1 MIRILIADADPA
13 ARRALSLL
21 LRRRLCMEEIYDAAD
36 VDSLIRSLVDTPP
49 EVLLLDWQLYGT
61 PPLQTCHLLQKAFPH
76 LKIVL
81 LSLDA
86 GDEGIARSAGVD
98 FIHKGAAPEP
108 IIAKLTSILY
118 QDSLCLS
125 STE

>member
-21 LRRRLCMEEIYDAAD
+21 LRRRLCMEEIYSVAD
-36 VDSLIRSLVDTPP
+36 VESLIRALADTPP
-49 EVLLLDWQLYGT
+49 ELLLLDWKLYGS
-61 PPLQTCHLLQKAFPH
+61 PALETCHLLQKAFPQ

-86 GDEGIARSAGVD
+86 GDEVIARSAGVE
-98 FIHKGAAPEP
+98 FIHKGAAPET

-118 QDSLCLS
+118 QDSLCLPNS
-125 STE
+125 A

>member
-21 LRRRLCMEEIYDAAD
+21 LHRRLCIKEIYDAVD
-36 VDSLIRSLVDTPP
+36 VESLIRALVDTPP

-61 PPLQTCHLLQKAFPH
+61 PPLETCHLLQKAFPH

-108 IIAKLTSILY
+108 LIAKLTSILY
-118 QDSLCLS
+118 QHALCLS
-125 STE
+125 NTE

>member
-36 VDSLIRSLVDTPP
+36 VESLIRALVDTPP

-98 FIHKGAAPEP
+98 FLHKGAAPEP
-108 IIAKLTSILY
+108 LRAQLTSILY
-118 QDSLCLS
+118 EDSLCLP

>member
-1 MIRILIADADPA
+1 MIRILVADADPA

-21 LRRRLCMEEIYDAAD
+21 LRRKMGINDLFEVGD
-36 VDSLIRSLVDTPP
+36 VEALIRALVDTPP
-49 EVLLLDWQLYGT
+49 EVLLLDWKLYGT
-61 PPLQTCHLLQKAFPH
+61 PPLETCRLLQKAFPH

-86 GDEGIARSAGVD
+86 GDELIARSTGVD
-98 FIHKGAAPEP
+98 FMHKAAAPEP
-108 IIAKLTSILY
+108 ILAKLTSILY

>member
-21 LRRRLCMEEIYDAAD
+21 LRRRLCIEEIYNVAD
-36 VDSLIRSLVDTPP
+36 VESLIRALVDTPP
-49 EVLLLDWQLYGT
+49 EVLLLDWKLYGT
-61 PPLQTCHLLQKAFPH
+61 PQLETCRLLQKAFPH

-86 GDEGIARSAGVD
+86 GDEVIARSAGVD

-118 QDSLCLS
+118 QDSLYLS
-125 STE
+125 NTE

>member
-36 VDSLIRSLVDTPP
+36 VESLIRALVDTPP

-108 IIAKLTSILY
+108 LIAKLTSILY
-118 QDSLCLS
+118 EDSLCLP